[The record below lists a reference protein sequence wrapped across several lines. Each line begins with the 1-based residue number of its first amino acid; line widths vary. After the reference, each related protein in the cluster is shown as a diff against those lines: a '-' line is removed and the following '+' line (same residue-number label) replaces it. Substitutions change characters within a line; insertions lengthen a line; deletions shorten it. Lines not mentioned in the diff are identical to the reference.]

1 MTVTVIGVF
10 EQAAAAAR
18 AIRAIRRDRLGR
30 VSVYGP
36 TPDHAISRALEV
48 KISPVRSFVLAGAVL
63 GAVTGFAWP
72 IYTVLEWPLITGGKP
87 LISIPPFV
95 VIAFELAI
103 LLGASAGMLGF
114 LGMTGLPRLRRPVV
128 QDARFTND
136 RFGVVVRCGAAERE
150 AVSRQLSEAGAE
162 EVSQHA
168 A

>member
-10 EQAAAAAR
+10 ERSANAAR
-18 AIRAIRRDRLGR
+18 AIRIIRRDRLGE

-36 TPDHAISRALEV
+36 TADHTINRALEV
-48 KISPVRSFVLAGAVL
+48 KVSAVRSFILAGAAI

-114 LGMTGLPRLRRPVV
+114 LGMSGLPRLRRPVIE
-128 QDARFTND
+128 DARFTND
-136 RFGVVVRCGAAERE
+136 RFGVVVNCAAVDRE
-150 AVSRQLSEAGAE
+150 AVGRRLSEAGAE
-162 EVSQHA
+162 EVSQHGA
-168 A
+168 